1 MAESDPSS
9 YLPVASSTS
18 SSRSTPH
25 PDLPLDRYK
34 SQRSVHRINTDFP
47 GVQLINE
54 EPYVFLIRDFLSGDE
69 CASLLATIRSME
81 PRPSDRQEDVEQPD
95 RRTSTSR
102 WPPSDEVRWLR
113 ERIANA
119 TATTVE
125 QLEPT
130 KL

>member
-1 MAESDPSS
+1 MHAHAWRRPTSAASDPSSVTRS

-25 PDLPLDRYK
+25 PDLPLDRYL

-54 EPYVFLIRDFLSGDE
+54 EPFVFLIRDFLSGDE

-81 PRPSDRQEDVEQPD
+81 PRPSGHPCGA
-95 RRTSTSR
+95 
-102 WPPSDEVRWLR
+102 R
-113 ERIANA
+113 E
-119 TATTVE
+119 
-125 QLEPT
+125 
-130 KL
+130 